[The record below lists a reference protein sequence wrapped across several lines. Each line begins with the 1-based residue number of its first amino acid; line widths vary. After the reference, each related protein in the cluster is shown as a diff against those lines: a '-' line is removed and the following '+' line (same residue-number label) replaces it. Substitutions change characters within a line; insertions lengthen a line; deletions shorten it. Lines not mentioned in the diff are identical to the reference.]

1 MINQN
6 KQRVVALL
14 PMKAH
19 SSRVPGKNF
28 RDLCGKPLYRWIL
41 DTLLDIEEIDNI
53 IINTDARDILEKSKL
68 PSNSKILIR
77 DRPKAI
83 CGDEVSMNKVIQD
96 DITNIDSQVY
106 LMTHTTNPFL
116 SVNTIKKALSLF
128 DINTRSNKIDSIFS
142 VNKLQ
147 TRFYNNKC
155 VPINHDLK
163 NLIPTQDLEP
173 YFEENSNLYI
183 FSKMSFN
190 ASSARIG
197 KDPMM
202 IESSKIESLDI
213 DTPED
218 WELAELI
225 AWSLI
230 NRQKKTNGS
239 G

>member
-28 RDLCGKPLYRWIL
+28 RELCGKPLYRWIL
-41 DTLLDIEEIDNI
+41 DTMLDIDEIDHI
-53 IINTDARDILEKSKL
+53 VINTDARDLLEKSGI
-68 PSNSKILIR
+68 PTNSKILIR

-83 CGDEVSMNKVIQD
+83 CGDQVSMNRVIQD
-96 DITNIDSQVY
+96 DIKNIESQVY

-116 SVNTIKKALSLF
+116 TGNTIKKALSLF
-128 DINTRSNKIDSIFS
+128 GVNSRSNKIDSIFS

-147 TRFYNNKC
+147 TRFYNSQC
-155 VPINHDLK
+155 IPINHDLK
-163 NLIPTQDLEP
+163 NLIPTQELEP
-173 YFEENSNLYI
+173 YYEENSNLYV
-183 FSKMSFN
+183 FSETSFN

-197 KDPMM
+197 KNPMM
-202 IESSKIESLDI
+202 IESCKIESLDI

-218 WELAELI
+218 WEMAELI
-225 AWSLI
+225 ARSLI
-230 NRQKKTNGS
+230 NGKKEINGS